1 MIDLNVYNKLEPQK
15 GRLLITEPFEESSYF
30 KRSVI
35 LLCEHNEEGSF
46 GFVLNNYMEV
56 SLSDFEGLPE
66 FETKIGLG
74 GPVSSKNLYYIH
86 TLGHRLPESIH
97 IADDIYAGGDFE
109 QLKNMLR
116 AGLIKQNE
124 IRFFLGYSG
133 WVDKQLVGE
142 LKHNAW
148 LVTEI
153 SDTREIMD
161 TSNTSLWADYMA
173 RQGGKYKAFAHFP
186 ENPAL
191 N

>member
-1 MIDLNVYNKLEPQK
+1 MIDLNVYNKLDPKK

-30 KRSVI
+30 HRSVV

-46 GFVLNNYMEV
+46 GFVLNNYV
-56 SLSDFEGLPE
+56 DVKLSDFEGMPD
-66 FETKIGLG
+66 FDTIIGLG

-86 TLGHRLPESIH
+86 TLGDKLAESVH
-97 IADDIYAGGDFE
+97 ITGDIYAGGDFE
-109 QLKNMLR
+109 QLKNML
-116 AGLIKQNE
+116 AVGAIQEGE

-133 WVDKQLVGE
+133 WVEKQLEGE

-153 SDTREIMD
+153 HNSLEIMD
-161 TSNTSLWADYMA
+161 FSNGNLWSDYMA

-186 ENPAL
+186 KNPTL